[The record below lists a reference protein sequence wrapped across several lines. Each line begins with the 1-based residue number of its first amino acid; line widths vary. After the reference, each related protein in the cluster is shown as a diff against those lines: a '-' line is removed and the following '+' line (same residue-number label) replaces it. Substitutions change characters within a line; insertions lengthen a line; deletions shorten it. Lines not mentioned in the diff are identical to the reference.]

1 MDRRSFIFG
10 LGTGLAVQTSAASA
24 FARPHAWARP
34 LYRDKALPNLNRVTS
49 MLYRSGQPKRQG
61 FIKAAHSL
69 GIRTIVNLR
78 NDREDTA
85 DAAGL
90 GLHLVNVRMS
100 AWDAADEDNPLLPRA
115 IHEIQKGLRRG
126 KTLVHCQ
133 YGSDR
138 TGAVIAVWRIV
149 AQGWDKERAINEMQA
164 GGYGYHDLWLHLGA
178 EIRALD
184 IARLRRQIAAL

>member
-10 LGTGLAVQTSAASA
+10 LGAGIAVYSSTASA
-24 FARPHAWARP
+24 FARPRAWARP
-34 LYRDKALPNLNRVTS
+34 LSREMALPNLNRVTPL
-49 MLYRSGQPKRQG
+49 LYRSGQPNRRG
-61 FIKAAHSL
+61 FIKAAHSF
-69 GIRTIVNLR
+69 GIRTVVNLR

-90 GLHLVNVRMS
+90 GLHLAHIKMS
-100 AWDAADEDNPLLPRA
+100 AWNAADEDNPLLARA
-115 IHEIQKGLRRG
+115 IHEIQKGLHRG

-149 AQGWDKERAINEMQA
+149 AQGWDKERAIIEMRA
-164 GGYGYHDLWLHLGA
+164 GGYGYHDLWLHLGI

-184 IARLRRQIAAL
+184 IAKLRRQIAAL